1 MHRRLFPPQLVNAFR
16 AQERQNAPSGH
27 HPRPPLEAPP
37 VRGTAAAFGTA
48 RRCGPA
54 RRFAAWQAC
63 DWRGPKAAGG
73 GPVCRQAGP
82 WRRSLRRRHVALSW
96 TPALLGKTNSYMR
109 TVLSCPSQH
118 PPQVLSPPHTPQCV
132 SVQPTPFAEG
142 HPTMEERGRT
152 RRQYHT
158 PPNPVPSYPPQPRS
172 PSQPITPAASSFRP
186 SGTWPGWPQP
196 RPWGAAL
203 PSCPYRQGCR
213 HCWSGRRPSRWVPG

>member
-1 MHRRLFPPQLVNAFR
+1 MR
-16 AQERQNAPSGH
+16 ARTQ
-27 HPRPPLEAPP
+27 
-37 VRGTAAAFGTA
+37 VRGVAGLRLA
-48 RRCGPA
+48 RFQSG
-54 RRFAAWQAC
+54 
-63 DWRGPKAAGG
+63 WRWPSLSPRGSVASLL
-73 GPVCRQAGP
+73 R
-82 WRRSLRRRHVALSW
+82 WRHIALRW
-96 TPALLGKTNSYMR
+96 TSALLGKTNSYMR

-118 PPQVLSPPHTPQCV
+118 PPQVFSPPRTPQCV

-142 HPTMEERGRT
+142 HPTTEERGRT

-196 RPWGAAL
+196 RPWAAAL

-213 HCWSGRRPSRWVPG
+213 HCWSGRWPSRWVPG